1 MRSPANTKT
10 ILAGASAFALSGCL
24 ISELPVLDASNG
36 RAKPLNDG
44 VYIACP
50 ISDEAGEDDC
60 ETLTVAYQDDRSYH
74 FLAEDEDPS
83 VLRFRRVGRG
93 GYAVQAKEDTDE
105 YAYYYGAG
113 DASRMTLTWMMCQ
126 DLPDGVRSRLL
137 ENGDLETDSDEFE
150 ACQVKTV
157 RGLMDA
163 AKAYHRG
170 QADSDEPITMELTP
184 APEE

>member
-1 MRSPANTKT
+1 MRAPANTKI
-10 ILAGASAFALSGCL
+10 ILAGAFALALGGCL
-24 ISELPVLDASNG
+24 VSELPVLDASNG
-36 RAKPLNDG
+36 RAKPLADG
-44 VYIACP
+44 NYVACP
-50 ISDEAGEDDC
+50 VAHDSDGSDC
-60 ETLTVAYQDDRSYH
+60 ETLTVIYQDDRSYH

-113 DASRMTLTWMMCQ
+113 DSDRMTLTWMMCQ

-137 ENGDLETDSDEFE
+137 ENGDLETDSDEYE